1 MPEFILT
8 EEPRQLEKMFPAGE
22 RFALDPEII
31 ARHRPDAHWSLLDD
45 QGDIVGRCSLW
56 WRDTPPY
63 PGQRV
68 GVIGHYAVSD
78 AAAAGQVLQYA
89 CQELAAHACSFA
101 VGPMDGSTWR
111 SYRLVTEW
119 GNEPAFFLEPN
130 NPVDWPDHFLENG
143 FKPFAEYFSAVEDRL
158 DFDDPLRECNSNR
171 MKSLQI
177 RLRSLEPDQFEA
189 ELRRIYTVVRHSFA
203 EHLLFKLIDEE
214 EFLEIY
220 HPFQHLV
227 RHDCVLIAERDH
239 EPIGFAFAIPDLLQ
253 ANRGEMNDTL
263 IIKALAVLPNR
274 LYAGLGYLLLD
285 QIRLVARQHGYT
297 RLIHALMHDAG
308 YMRRRISKIAKPIR
322 RYALYSK
329 ELRS

>member
-1 MPEFILT
+1 MLLMFSIGSSSFHPLESFKLTSLFNSSFSFFDLIVLLLTYSVTFVVGPDIYSRIFCAKNEKTAARSILLVAFLLIPISFILT
-8 EEPRQLEKMFPAGE
+8 WLG
-22 RFALDPEII
+22 IYSGNI
-31 ARHRPDAHWSLLDD
+31 SNS
-45 QGDIVGRCSLW
+45 GIV
-56 WRDTPPY
+56 
-63 PGQRV
+63 
-68 GVIGHYAVSD
+68 
-78 AAAAGQVLQYA
+78 
-89 CQELAAHACSFA
+89 
-101 VGPMDGSTWR
+101 
-111 SYRLVTEW
+111 
-119 GNEPAFFLEPN
+119 
-130 NPVDWPDHFLENG
+130 
-143 FKPFAEYFSAVEDRL
+143 
-158 DFDDPLRECNSNR
+158 
-171 MKSLQI
+171 
-177 RLRSLEPDQFEA
+177 
-189 ELRRIYTVVRHSFA
+189 SFA

-274 LYAGLGYLLLD
+274 LYAGLGYFLLD

-308 YMRRRISKIAKPIR
+308 YMRRRISNVAKPIR
-322 RYALYSK
+322 RYALFSK